1 MKLLLRQTSH
11 GNKKLWK
18 KSGNLEKSGKRA
30 SLYLGTFG
38 NELPCPPKL
47 ILSPKKKFG
56 TLYASKKSTSSLTFF
71 VEILQRYYKLFLLV
85 PLDMPGH
92 VYQKWWS

>member
-18 KSGNLEKSGKRA
+18 KSGNLEKSGKMA

-38 NELPCPPKL
+38 HELPCTPKL
-47 ILSPKKKFG
+47 ILSPRKKFG
-56 TLYASKKSTSSLTFF
+56 TLYASKKSTSSL
-71 VEILQRYYKLFLLV
+71 LFLLGYCK
-85 PLDMPGH
+85 DITNFFF
-92 VYQKWWS
+92 